1 MFKTLLAFCG
11 YIKVP
16 KEAILLSMEIEY
28 GYELLS
34 KKKVKGAL
42 RLYKS
47 AQTITKFLRSG
58 RLVSGL

>member
-34 KKKVKGAL
+34 KKK
-42 RLYKS
+42 
-47 AQTITKFLRSG
+47 
-58 RLVSGL
+58 